1 MCPPLRVA
9 DVAFAGQV
17 ESSIASAAIRCWLH
31 APRRTR
37 RHDDSPMGT
46 LGKLFFRG
54 LAAILPLALTGYLVY
69 AAVAA
74 GEKLLRELLVWLFAR
89 LELQWHYWPGMG
101 FAVSIVLVMAVG
113 LLTYS
118 FMLRTVYRVI
128 TSMLQRIPV
137 IKSVY
142 GMIVDVVQLFGA
154 EQNPF
159 HTVVLVQMPNGVE
172 QLGFLTRENCDDLDG
187 FGRDQVAVYL
197 PMSYQI
203 GGFTVVV
210 PRDRVRI
217 VKVKAEDAL
226 RFCVTAGVSR
236 VPEPL

>member
-1 MCPPLRVA
+1 M
-9 DVAFAGQV
+9 
-17 ESSIASAAIRCWLH
+17 H
-31 APRRTR
+31 
-37 RHDDSPMGT
+37 T

-74 GEKLLRELLVWLFAR
+74 GEKLLREFLVWLFAELK
-89 LELQWHYWPGMG
+89 LEWHYWPGMG
-101 FAVSIVLVMAVG
+101 FAVSIILVMGVG

-118 FMLRTVYRVI
+118 FLLRTVYRAI
-128 TSMLQRIPV
+128 TSWLQRIPV

-154 EQNPF
+154 EQRPF

-172 QLGFLTRENCDDLDG
+172 QLGFMTRENCDDLVG
-187 FGRDQVAVYL
+187 FDKGCVAVYL

-203 GGFTVVV
+203 GGFTVIV
-210 PRDRVRI
+210 PRAKVRV
-217 VKVKAEDAL
+217 VKMKAEDAL
-226 RFCVTAGVSR
+226 RFCVTAGVTR
-236 VPEPL
+236 TEVVK